1 MKRFIGLLLLLIFT
15 AGCSDKQKDTHR
27 YTPQVIDPT
36 DMLSG
41 TLKSEFLDYDYPEN
55 VFPVLVA
62 IGDIENSMEVG
73 CGADDI
79 FDDLSKDEKNF
90 PGFEE
95 HALLVAVTLEPE
107 LVQLRVGEEYSTY
120 CRFAGKTHGGEYLE
134 LQKNLMAEE
143 SELSLTPF
151 LDLASAGIAEWNGKT
166 KIEKSQTLSCS
177 IVADLAV
184 GHIGTPSENPHTRLF
199 LKPIISALSTLHHK
213 TGGWWLSLIIFFCIA
228 SLFEYIVSWCLNKV
242 FKSKVCNIIADIA
255 ITTVL
260 AYAASAAVS
269 ILSSGR
275 MEDIIALEHLGIPFI
290 SEISADMTCFNKIDS
305 FWIVAL
311 LSWIW
316 GLAFLLDHNY
326 FLAHLPSE
334 LQSKINKDMFPETGE
349 SADDKSA
356 GSPFTIQLT
365 YNIIEYMTISLIAA
379 IIVFFIAPE
388 IFVIIG
394 IAIGIPKLAGNLI
407 LLFQFF
413 ITIEKELRVHVLKR
427 IPLSTLCL
435 ILCAVL
441 STAAGY
447 ALFCIL

>member
-15 AGCSDKQKDTHR
+15 AGCSDKQNGTHR

-62 IGDIENSMEVG
+62 IGDIENNMEVG

-79 FDDLSKDEKNF
+79 FNDLSKDEKNF
-90 PGFEE
+90 PGFKE

-107 LVQLRVGEEYSTY
+107 LVQLRVGEEYSIY

-134 LQKNLMAEE
+134 LQENLMAEE

-151 LDLASAGIAEWNGKT
+151 LDLASDGIAEWNGKT
-166 KIEKSQTLSCS
+166 KIEKRQTLSYS
-177 IVADLAV
+177 IVADQVV

-199 LKPIISALSTLHHK
+199 LKPIISALSILHYR

-242 FKSKVCNIIADIA
+242 FKSKVCNTIADIA
-255 ITTVL
+255 ITMVL

-269 ILSSGR
+269 ILLSGR
-275 MEDIIALEHLGIPFI
+275 MEDIIALEHLEIPFI

-316 GLAFLLDHNY
+316 GSAFLLDHNY
-326 FLAHLPSE
+326 FLAHLSSE
-334 LQSKINKDMFPETGE
+334 LQSKIHKEMFPETGE
-349 SADDKSA
+349 SADNQSGA
-356 GSPFTIQLT
+356 SPFTKRLT
-365 YNIIEYMTISLIAA
+365 TSMLEYMLISSLATM
-379 IIVFFIAPE
+379 IVFFIAPE

-394 IAIGIPKLAGNLI
+394 IAIAIPKLAGNLI

-413 ITIEKELRVHVLKR
+413 IRIEKKLKVYVLKR
-427 IPLSTLCL
+427 LPLSTLCL

-441 STAAGY
+441 STAVGY